1 MGEIKCVRGHL
12 VQALNSAAG
21 WYVGTIDEDGFPYCR
36 ISQGYYKTC
45 KDAEDAIKNG
55 TYTQRTCIE
64 NQFCNSGMGCF
75 NIVNDTPI
83 DRQYIIVHTRY
94 GYLSKVG
101 DGLLSDFSKDIADA
115 VTFTNFEQVKT
126 LCNTYMACAWMREG
140 DNPYRPCYEPSN
152 KFNTDTLDEIRRTM
166 YAK

>member
-1 MGEIKCVRGHL
+1 MEEI
-12 VQALNSAAG
+12 
-21 WYVGTIDEDGFPYCR
+21 
-36 ISQGYYKTC
+36 
-45 KDAEDAIKNG
+45 
-55 TYTQRTCIE
+55 
-64 NQFCNSGMGCF
+64 SGMGCF
-75 NIVNDTPI
+75 NRTNDTPV

-140 DNPYRPCYEPSN
+140 DNPYRPYYEPSN
-152 KFNTDTLDEIRRTM
+152 KFNHDTLDEIRRTM